1 MVTLGYLVEE
11 KTGGLDSY
19 TSPSRCASQMK
30 SVEEN
35 LKEQDGLIVVTT
47 RELVIFP
54 LSLPCSNISWLIIS
68 MPLTPLYGYRL
79 TRCLHTNEFG
89 EKSKLA

>member
-30 SVEEN
+30 SVEREF
-35 LKEQDGLIVVTT
+35 ERAGWFDSRDDSRT
-47 RELVIFP
+47 RH
-54 LSLPCSNISWLIIS
+54 ISSVFTLLQYLMANNQYATYS
-68 MPLTPLYGYRL
+68 TVRL
-79 TRCLHTNEFG
+79 
-89 EKSKLA
+89 